1 MFFDVSAFTISQITE
16 ALVMWL
22 GKNKSGSMTVHTDSK
37 AWVYR
42 ISL

>member
-1 MFFDVSAFTISQITE
+1 MFFDVLAFTISQITE
-16 ALVMWL
+16 TLVMWL
-22 GKNKSGSMTVHTDSK
+22 GKNKFGSMTVHTDSK

>member
-22 GKNKSGSMTVHTDSK
+22 GKNKSGSMTVHTASK